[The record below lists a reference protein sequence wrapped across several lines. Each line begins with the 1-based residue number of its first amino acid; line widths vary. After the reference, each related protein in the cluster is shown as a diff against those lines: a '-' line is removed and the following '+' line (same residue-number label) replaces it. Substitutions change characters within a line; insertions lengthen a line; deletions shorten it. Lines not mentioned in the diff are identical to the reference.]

1 MKLIVISD
9 THGMYR
15 QIGHIPDGDVL
26 IHAGDS
32 LGRGTLEELAE
43 FDAWLGTLPHRHK
56 ILIAGNHDWCFQ
68 NEPEQARRLVSH
80 ATYLQDSGIELD
92 GVRFWGSP
100 WTPEFFNW
108 AFNLPRGEAL
118 AERWAQIPDNTDV
131 LITHGPP
138 MNILDQV
145 GERFGGGHVGC
156 EALAERLAGLR
167 LKAHLFG
174 HIHESY
180 GQQEHGH
187 CRFVNAAT
195 CNGQF
200 KPDNPP
206 VALEIQV

>member
-1 MKLIVISD
+1 MKLTIISD

-15 QIGHIPDGDVL
+15 QIGSIPDGDVL

-32 LGRGTLEELAE
+32 LGRGTLEELE
-43 FDAWLGTLPHRHK
+43 DLNDWFSTLPHRHK

-68 NEPEQARRLVSH
+68 NDPENARRLVTQ
-80 ATYLQDSGIELD
+80 AEYLEDSGVIID
-92 GVRFWGSP
+92 GLRFWGSP
-100 WTPEFFNW
+100 WTPEFFDW

-118 AERWAQIPDNTDV
+118 AQRWAMIPDDTDV

-138 MNILDQV
+138 LNTLDRV
-145 GERFGGGHVGC
+145 GERYGGGHVGC
-156 EALAERLAGLR
+156 ADLAQRLLELR

-180 GQQEHGH
+180 GQEEHRR
-187 CRFVNAAT
+187 CLFVNAAT

-200 KPDNPP
+200 KPDNPAM
-206 VALEIQV
+206 VIEI